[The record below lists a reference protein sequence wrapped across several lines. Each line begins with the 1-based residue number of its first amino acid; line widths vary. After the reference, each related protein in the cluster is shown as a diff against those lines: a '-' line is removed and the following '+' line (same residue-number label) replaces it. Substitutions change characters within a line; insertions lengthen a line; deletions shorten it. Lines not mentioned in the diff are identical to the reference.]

1 MENTKIKNLAFG
13 VVGIIIGLIISFYF
27 YGNKN
32 DNTIAHQSMNEGS
45 MHDTMTGM
53 VSGLSGKTG
62 DAFDKAFI
70 DEMITHHEGAV
81 VMAESALKNAKHQE
95 IKDMADAIISAQ
107 TKEINQMK
115 EWRSS
120 WYGN

>member
-1 MENTKIKNLAFG
+1 MYMENTKIKNIAFAAG
-13 VVGIIIGLIISFYF
+13 GIIIGLIISFYF
-27 YGNKN
+27 YDNKN
-32 DNTIAHQSMNEGS
+32 TTVHQSMNEGG

-81 VMAESALKNAKHQE
+81 VMAEAALKNAKHQE

-115 EWRSS
+115 VWRSS